1 MSRTSRTFA
10 GGAVLGALIVGAVA
24 PAGASAGPPVGECPR
39 SHATAVTR
47 EEALAIDGAVIFDK
61 VNNNGDNIVCFRP
74 WRKKEG
80 GGTVIDN
87 TARSHSS

>member
-1 MSRTSRTFA
+1 MSRITRKLA

-24 PAGASAGPPVGECPR
+24 PAGASASRPRGECPI
-39 SHATAVTR
+39 SHSTVVTR
-47 EEALAIDGAVIFDK
+47 EEALGIDGAVIFDA
-61 VNNNGDNIVCFRP
+61 VNKNGDNIVCFRP
-74 WRKKEG
+74 WRKKL